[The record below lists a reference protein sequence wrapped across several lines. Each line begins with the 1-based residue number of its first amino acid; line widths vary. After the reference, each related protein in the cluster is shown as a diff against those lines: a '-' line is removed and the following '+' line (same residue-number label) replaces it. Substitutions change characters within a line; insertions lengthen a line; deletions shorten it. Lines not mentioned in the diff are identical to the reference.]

1 MPAPGWLTKEIV
13 PPRVSTRSLR
23 ANQSGPAARVGT
35 ADAVIR
41 DFELERAATPPPAHH
56 RLPRPLQKPITSRSA
71 RNGCHVD
78 LYPSRL
84 FRCFGNQCVRWSPVL
99 SPLPNGR
106 A

>member
-56 RLPRPLQKPITSRSA
+56 RLPRPLQSRSRA
-71 RNGCHVD
+71 GRRVTGATSTCTR
-78 LYPSRL
+78 PAL
-84 FRCFGNQCVRWSPVL
+84 FRCFGNQCVRWSPVP